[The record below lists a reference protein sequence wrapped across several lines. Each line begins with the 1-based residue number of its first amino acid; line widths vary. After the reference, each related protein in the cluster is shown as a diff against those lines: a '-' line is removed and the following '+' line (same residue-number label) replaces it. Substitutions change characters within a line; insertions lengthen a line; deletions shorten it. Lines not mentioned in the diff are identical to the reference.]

1 MARLW
6 FLKGHSSF
14 PGKGAIEMLK
24 TKARGVFLALIAC
37 ACISLPAGASE
48 PGNLRVGLY
57 ENKPK
62 IFTEDDGAAAG
73 IFVDILREIA
83 KEEGWKLQYV
93 KCEWQECLRA
103 LEEGRIDLMPDV
115 AYSEERALLYDF
127 NKTPVLESWSQVYSK
142 PESKIERLSDLNGK
156 RIALLDGS
164 IQQKVFQQLVAGFE
178 CDVTIV
184 SADSLAAAFS
194 AVREGRADAAV
205 ANHYFGD
212 YIYKDYNLAKTAIV
226 FNIAT
231 LYFAAAKG
239 RGSEYLQA
247 IDRCLD
253 AWKYESG
260 SPYYRAISRW
270 MEKKPD
276 QAMARYMPL
285 TLGIISALLALAG
298 TAILFLRRQV
308 AARTARLTK
317 AGNELTQSEERF
329 KILFQESPVSIFIH
343 DKETGELLDANKT
356 AYVAY
361 GFSSLDELKANSF
374 WDEPPYSL
382 ENALKLIRKAA
393 QEGPQSFEWMSRKVS
408 GEVFWEKV
416 QLKPIVVDGAER
428 VLATC
433 VDITERKR
441 MEEAL
446 RDSEEA
452 HRRLF
457 ETMSQGIVYQAADGA
472 IISAN
477 PAAERILGLTSD
489 QMKGRTSM
497 DPRWKMIEP
506 DGKPV
511 PGAEHPAMEALRT
524 GKKIGPVIRGIFH
537 PEMNEYVW
545 LSITAT
551 PQFNEGETT
560 SFQVYSTFE
569 DITEKKRAEDDK
581 TKLQEQL
588 TQSQKMESIGRLA
601 GGVAH
606 DFNNMLSVIIGNSE
620 LAMLDLPED
629 SPLKLNFHE
638 ILQAS
643 QRSANLTRQLLA
655 FARRQTAEPVILDI
669 NETVENMLKMLRTLI
684 GEDIDLV
691 WKPGRSLWKTKID
704 PVQIDQILANLCVN
718 ARDAISGTGKI
729 MVETENIIVDE
740 AYCESKPEAAPG
752 EYVMLVVS
760 DDGCGMDAETREKI
774 FEPFFTTKET
784 GKGTGLGLATVYG
797 IVRQNE
803 GFINIYSEPGKGTV
817 CKVCLPK
824 SKVDN
829 ERESTQPE
837 RRPVPTGEETIL
849 IVEDEPAILKLG
861 KRILETLGYTVI
873 PAETPTEAITK
884 TENYEDAIHL
894 LLTDVIMPEMNGRE
908 LAEKIASLKPGLIA
922 LFMSGYTAN
931 VIAHHGVLEEGVR
944 FVQKPFT
951 VESLARKVR
960 QSLDD

>member
-1 MARLW
+1 
-6 FLKGHSSF
+6 
-14 PGKGAIEMLK
+14 
-24 TKARGVFLALIAC
+24 
-37 ACISLPAGASE
+37 
-48 PGNLRVGLY
+48 
-57 ENKPK
+57 
-62 IFTEDDGAAAG
+62 
-73 IFVDILREIA
+73 
-83 KEEGWKLQYV
+83 
-93 KCEWQECLRA
+93 RA

-506 DGKPV
+506 DGEPV

>member
-1 MARLW
+1 
-6 FLKGHSSF
+6 
-14 PGKGAIEMLK
+14 MLK

-506 DGKPV
+506 DGEPV